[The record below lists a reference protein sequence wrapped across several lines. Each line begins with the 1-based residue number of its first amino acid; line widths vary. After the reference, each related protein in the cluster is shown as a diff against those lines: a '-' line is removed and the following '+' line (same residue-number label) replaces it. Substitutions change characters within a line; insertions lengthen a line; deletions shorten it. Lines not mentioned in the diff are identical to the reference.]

1 MHRYRVPFT
10 VAAIVGVAVLSG
22 ALIAG
27 QGADADEPTS
37 TRLPDGVHVGR
48 ITAASAAPDELAF
61 RPVELLFG
69 VEARTA
75 AAADGVEA
83 FDYYVRDDHGTPVEV
98 TVDPDVA
105 VTTVDC
111 SANCVEGNPSEY
123 EALTHADALTLYRL
137 TVEDGAAVAVDAIY
151 LP

>member
-10 VAAIVGVAVLSG
+10 VAAIVGVAVLRRPHRRPRRRRRR
-22 ALIAG
+22 AH
-27 QGADADEPTS
+27 EHT
-37 TRLPDGVHVGR
+37 
-48 ITAASAAPDELAF
+48 TARRCARRSDHRSSAAPDELAF

-69 VEARTA
+69 AEARTA

-83 FDYYVRDDHGTPVEV
+83 FDYYVRDDDGTPVEV

-111 SANCVEGNPSEY
+111 SANCVEGNPRS
-123 EALTHADALTLYRL
+123 TRR
-137 TVEDGAAVAVDAIY
+137 
-151 LP
+151 